1 MSAENLSPAERYKT
15 LIWLHSMRRPLPP
28 LSAAF
33 VLCAGLFLL
42 GIRQPFIGVPLSAM
56 LAAGAFVLVRALL
69 ELLDLVLEILV
80 PN

>member
-28 LSAAF
+28 LAAGF

-42 GIRQPFIGVPLSAM
+42 WDSQPLVSVPLSAV
-56 LAAGAFVLVRALL
+56 LAIVTLVLVRALL

-80 PN
+80 PT